1 MWSFDKV
8 REKRYIDHVYNENEE
23 DQDVDPADVLN
34 HPVENT
40 DDPLLVPD
48 YVESL
53 DDQMPQ
59 GSLHEMYVPHL
70 SQVVFRLTHH
80 CC

>member
-1 MWSFDKV
+1 M

-53 DDQMPQ
+53 DDQMAQ

>member
-1 MWSFDKV
+1 M

-40 DDPLLVPD
+40 DDPLLVLD
-48 YVESL
+48 YVESP
-53 DDQMPQ
+53 DDQMAQ
-59 GSLHEMYVPHL
+59 GSLHEMYVLQL
-70 SQVVFRLTHH
+70 SWRIFRLTRH